1 MQVMAFSTPSTPEW
15 RWRIVNNDGALVEE
29 SQQVYLSIASA
40 TTDGRDRMRALDI
53 KDLSER
59 SYPLHRGGAYRRS
72 R

>member
-1 MQVMAFSTPSTPEW
+1 MQVMAFSTPSSPEW

-29 SQQVYLSIASA
+29 SRQVYLSIASA
-40 TTDGRDRMRALDI
+40 VTDGRDRMRALDV

-59 SYPLHRGGAYRRS
+59 TFALHRGNAHMRS